1 MASTFYG
8 VPLQIPN
15 RSLTSILIV
24 EPTLGIDSSQPSVD
38 APLGSTLQSDNFI
51 MREGALEMRPAL
63 QLRNS
68 NPQPMATVITGGWE
82 FQDTTNNRFPVVSG
96 TTTLAWFSNGSWGRM
111 SYVSAYGINDPP
123 AGSTTSYWDATQVY
137 YDVQDQNIGVMA
149 NGSYQS
155 LFCWQAGSTVFST
168 LTGAPRAKFVT
179 AYDNYVLAFNI
190 RDSGSGASEYVQRVQ
205 WSDRGSASS
214 WTGGLSGFED
224 LLAMRGQG
232 TRIVPQDNR
241 VILFSDKEIWQGY
254 PSNFPFVFRFEPL
267 DRSVGC
273 PYSWTVTD
281 TPQGIIFLARNL
293 QTYLLPKGGGV
304 AVPIGQRMYRTIR
317 DNIAA
322 PERAWSVYD
331 QSTDQLQFYHPV
343 VGGTGFPQ
351 RAVYL
356 NMTEGSWAQQS
367 FDPVNGR
374 FSLTRGFS
382 VTGLAQTSN
391 ATSWDA
397 AGAAGFTWDNFGQT
411 WASQDTQTTTA
422 DRRDLYI
429 GSSTGTVFIMDSNAT
444 TDNGIAI
451 PCKWRSTSL
460 WGDVPERSKTLTE
473 CRIDYQSNSASS
485 ITIKFSQNQ
494 GASFD
499 AGVGLNLPPNSA
511 ISQAIAYPYVNS
523 RFPMFQIESEGQ
535 RNRLFRFFLTGRLG
549 AR

>member
-1 MASTFYG
+1 MASPFYG
-8 VPLQIPN
+8 VPLHLPN
-15 RSLTSILIV
+15 RSLTSVLII
-24 EPTLGIDSSQPSVD
+24 EPTIGIDSGQPSVD
-38 APLGSTLQSDNFI
+38 APLGSTPASFNFM
-51 MREGALEMRPAL
+51 MREGALEMRPVL

-68 NPQPMATVITGGWE
+68 NPQPMAVPVTGGWE

-96 TTTLAWFSNGSWGRM
+96 TTQLAWFSNGSWSQM
-111 SYVSAYGINDPP
+111 SYVSSYGVNDPP
-123 AGSTTSYWDATQVY
+123 AGSSTSYWDATQVY
-137 YDVQDQNIGVMA
+137 YPLQDQNIAVMA

-155 LFCWQAGSTVFST
+155 LFCWQSGSTLFST

-179 AYDNYVLAFNI
+179 AYDNYLLAFNI

-232 TRIVPQDNR
+232 TRIVTQDNR
-241 VILFSDKEIWQGY
+241 VILFSDAEIWQGY

-273 PYSWTVTD
+273 PYSWTISD

-304 AVPIGQRMYRTIR
+304 AVPIGQRLYRTIR
-317 DNIAA
+317 ESIAA

-331 QSTDQLQFYHPV
+331 QSTDQLQFYHPIQ
-343 VGGTGFPQ
+343 GGSGFPQ
-351 RAVYL
+351 RAIFL
-356 NMTEGSWAQQS
+356 NMTEGSWAPQS
-367 FDPVNGR
+367 FDPVSGGL
-374 FSLTRGFS
+374 SLTRGFM

-397 AGAAGFTWDNFGQT
+397 AGAAGFTWDNIGQT

-422 DRRDLYI
+422 DRRDVYI
-429 GSSTGTVFIMDSNAT
+429 GSSGGTVYVMDSNAT
-444 TDNGIAI
+444 TDNRIAV
-451 PCKWRSTSL
+451 PCTWRSTAL
-460 WGDVPERSKTLTE
+460 WGEIPERSKTVTE
-473 CRIDYQSNSASS
+473 WRLDYQGDSASS
-485 ITIKFSQNQ
+485 ITVKFSQNQ

-499 AGVGLNLPPNSA
+499 AGVGLTLPANSA
-511 ISQAIAYPYVNS
+511 ISQAIAYPYVNA
-523 RFPMFQIESEGQ
+523 RFPMFAIESEGQ
-535 RNRLFRFFLTGRLG
+535 RYRAFRFWLTARLG
-549 AR
+549 GR